1 MTENRAHNRELK
13 IINKKSLKNSSRA
26 LTYTVLGILGG
37 FSLTINPNVN
47 FSGNPIIN
55 EYKQNNNL
63 LAQFKRELE
72 DYNITVPDGLPTKT
86 REEFYNYLD
95 NNKRELGLLVTGSR
109 QDSLNLASIVRPYTR
124 FEEKLDKESNTYEQ
138 IGGSLIFSSFIG
150 YLGILT
156 FLGRKNRRAKEQ
168 LKQKYHSLRKETHT
182 GFSL

>member
-1 MTENRAHNRELK
+1 MDYLQ
-13 IINKKSLKNSSRA
+13 
-26 LTYTVLGILGG
+26 
-37 FSLTINPNVN
+37 
-47 FSGNPIIN
+47 
-55 EYKQNNNL
+55 KQE
-63 LAQFKRELE
+63 K
-72 DYNITVPDGLPTKT
+72 
-86 REEFYNYLD
+86 D

-168 LKQKYHSLRKETHT
+168 LKQKYHIE
-182 GFSL
+182 

>member
-37 FSLTINPNVN
+37 FSLTINPNIN
-47 FSGNPIIN
+47 FSENPIIN

-86 REEFYNYLD
+86 RE
-95 NNKRELGLLVTGSR
+95 G
-109 QDSLNLASIVRPYTR
+109 
-124 FEEKLDKESNTYEQ
+124 
-138 IGGSLIFSSFIG
+138 
-150 YLGILT
+150 
-156 FLGRKNRRAKEQ
+156 
-168 LKQKYHSLRKETHT
+168 
-182 GFSL
+182 